1 MFSLPLKQ
9 LFRLFLHPFIE
20 VFDLL
25 FELPLQVLHR
35 VKVVTFLVFDL
46 TRQFFL
52 FRLTLLKLSL

>member
-9 LFRLFLHPFIE
+9 LFRLFLDSFIK

-52 FRLTLLKLSL
+52 FRLTLLQLPL